1 MNPYWGKG
9 FGGFFMTLFERMGQA
24 LRGNL
29 GMQNLASD
37 EIQILVLVLIACSS
51 ALVGTFLV
59 LRRMTMLAN
68 SLSHTILLGIVVTFL
83 LVRHAGGSVMT
94 LDFQTLVIA
103 ALVTGFLTTFVTEWF
118 HKGLRLQEDASIG
131 LVFTTFFALGI
142 VGVTLF
148 SRNAHLGVETIM
160 GNVDALHLH
169 DVRLAFYLFLFNL
182 GLILVF
188 FKRFALMTFD
198 SVLARNFGV
207 PVVLLNHLLMV
218 QAAATAIGAFRAL
231 GVFLFLALLVVPVLT
246 ARFFCHR
253 LKPLLVV
260 SCLIGSLGAVIAV
273 AFSRHFLSVYQ
284 VSFSTAGLTAM
295 TLGGLFLIGITLRYV
310 LLSLKKSR
318 NISHEKETN
327 RLTRKHRLHRTEHS

>member
-1 MNPYWGKG
+1 MNPYWGTS
-9 FGGFFMTLFERMGQA
+9 FGEFFVTLFGRMGQA
-24 LRGNL
+24 LRGEL
-29 GMQNLASD
+29 GWQNLATD

-68 SLSHTILLGIVVTFL
+68 SLSHTILLGIVITFL

-94 LDFQTLVIA
+94 LDFKTLVIA
-103 ALVTGFLTTFVTEWF
+103 SLLTGFLTTFVTEWF
-118 HKGLRLQEDASIG
+118 YKSLRLQEDASIG
-131 LVFTTFFALGI
+131 IVFTTFFALGI

-160 GNVDALHLH
+160 GNVDALHLE
-169 DVRLAFYLFLFNL
+169 DIKLAFYLFLFNL
-182 GLILVF
+182 GLILLF
-188 FKRFALMTFD
+188 FKRYALMTFD

-231 GVFLFLALLVVPVLT
+231 GVFLFLALLVVPALT
-246 ARFFCHR
+246 ARFFCNR
-253 LKPLLVV
+253 LKPLLLF
-260 SCLIGSLGAVIAV
+260 SCLVGSLGAVIAV
-273 AFSRHFLSVYQ
+273 ALSRHFLSVYQ

-295 TLGGLFLIGITLRYV
+295 TLGGLFLIGITAHHV
-310 LLSLKKSR
+310 LLSLKKNR
-318 NISHEKETN
+318 TVAHGKETN
-327 RLTRKHRLHRTEHS
+327 RFARKHRIDRPEHS